1 MNLPRGIRSPIRS
14 EGARLTKSV
23 VSKAPLMKRREED
36 EASTAKTPRR
46 HRSDEE
52 EQEIERRALT
62 TPPPDGQEEQEIERR
77 ALTTPHRTDKRS
89 RRLSNELSP
98 HPHRTDKRKR
108 QRRKSRDAT
117 APMKRSR
124 RSSDKLSPHPHRTD
138 PPLQSEDSHA
148 KTPSPREDAKNVV
161 YPTEELKD
169 AADTPL
175 MSQWRE
181 REKLLELMEGR
192 IPHPESSSPLLQ
204 SSSRATKNQKI
215 YRTPKGPVLPSRLLP
230 RRHRKCKSRRA
241 LTPLQMKGLQKDP
254 PNLKSTI
261 QEKPPPLQEEG
272 QEVPATP
279 RRTQPQSPKS
289 GRQQIGRNQIQACLP
304 SPDIETDD
312 PAATPHK
319 ERNSALDVTWPSGSP
334 KTEISRRLQL
344 IVSGPCPRLMTP

>member
-1 MNLPRGIRSPIRS
+1 MKEPGLRKAWSP
-14 EGARLTKSV
+14 KP
-23 VSKAPLMKRREED
+23 PLMKRREED
-36 EASTAKTPRR
+36 EASTTKTPRR

-138 PPLQSEDSHA
+138 PLQSEDSHA

-261 QEKPPPLQEEG
+261 QEKPPP
-272 QEVPATP
+272 P
-279 RRTQPQSPKS
+279 RRRARSSSYPEKDPKKKEEKFQLPREGPGPKAPSQVANRSGETKSKPASPPRTLKLKTPQRPRTRS
-289 GRQQIGRNQIQACLP
+289 G
-304 SPDIETDD
+304 
-312 PAATPHK
+312 TPHLTPPGLPD
-319 ERNSALDVTWPSGSP
+319 RRRQRSADGFS
-334 KTEISRRLQL
+334 
-344 IVSGPCPRLMTP
+344 

>member
-1 MNLPRGIRSPIRS
+1 M
-14 EGARLTKSV
+14 
-23 VSKAPLMKRREED
+23 
-36 EASTAKTPRR
+36 
-46 HRSDEE
+46 
-52 EQEIERRALT
+52 
-62 TPPPDGQEEQEIERR
+62 
-77 ALTTPHRTDKRS
+77 
-89 RRLSNELSP
+89 
-98 HPHRTDKRKR
+98 
-108 QRRKSRDAT
+108 
-117 APMKRSR
+117 
-124 RSSDKLSPHPHRTD
+124 
-138 PPLQSEDSHA
+138 QSEDSHA

-215 YRTPKGPVLPSRLLP
+215 YRTPKGPFLPSRLLP

-279 RRTQPQSPKS
+279 RRTPRRKKRSSSYPEK
-289 GRQQIGRNQIQACLP
+289 
-304 SPDIETDD
+304 D
-312 PAATPHK
+312 PAPKPQVRSPTDRAKP
-319 ERNSALDVTWPSGSP
+319 NPSLPPLPGH
-334 KTEISRRLQL
+334 
-344 IVSGPCPRLMTP
+344 

>member
-46 HRSDEE
+46 HRSDE
-52 EQEIERRALT
+52 
-62 TPPPDGQEEQEIERR
+62 EEQEIERR

-175 MSQWRE
+175 MSQWRKGRNSSSGW
-181 REKLLELMEGR
+181 REEFP
-192 IPHPESSSPLLQ
+192 IPSRVPRSSSP
-204 SSSRATKNQKI
+204 
-215 YRTPKGPVLPSRLLP
+215 
-230 RRHRKCKSRRA
+230 
-241 LTPLQMKGLQKDP
+241 
-254 PNLKSTI
+254 
-261 QEKPPPLQEEG
+261 
-272 QEVPATP
+272 PAEQ
-279 RRTQPQSPKS
+279 RRTRRSIEPQ
-289 GRQQIGRNQIQACLP
+289 RAP
-304 SPDIETDD
+304 SY
-312 PAATPHK
+312 PADCFPGDTG
-319 ERNSALDVTWPSGSP
+319 SASHDEP
-334 KTEISRRLQL
+334 
-344 IVSGPCPRLMTP
+344 

>member
-62 TPPPDGQEEQEIERR
+62 TPPPDGQEEASATKIPRRHRPDEEEQEIERQ
-77 ALTTPHRTDKRS
+77 ALT
-89 RRLSNELSP
+89 
-98 HPHRTDKRKR
+98 
-108 QRRKSRDAT
+108 
-117 APMKRSR
+117 APPP
-124 RSSDKLSPHPHRTD
+124 DG

-215 YRTPKGPVLPSRLLP
+215 YRTPKGPFLPSRLLP

-261 QEKPPPLQEEG
+261 QEKPPPLREEG
-272 QEVPATP
+272 QEVPTTP
-279 RRTQPQSPKS
+279 RRTPRRKKRSSSYPEK
-289 GRQQIGRNQIQACLP
+289 
-304 SPDIETDD
+304 D
-312 PAATPHK
+312 PAPKPQVRSPTDRAKP
-319 ERNSALDVTWPSGSP
+319 NPSLPPLPGH
-334 KTEISRRLQL
+334 
-344 IVSGPCPRLMTP
+344 

>member
-1 MNLPRGIRSPIRS
+1 M
-14 EGARLTKSV
+14 
-23 VSKAPLMKRREED
+23 
-36 EASTAKTPRR
+36 
-46 HRSDEE
+46 
-52 EQEIERRALT
+52 
-62 TPPPDGQEEQEIERR
+62 
-77 ALTTPHRTDKRS
+77 
-89 RRLSNELSP
+89 
-98 HPHRTDKRKR
+98 
-108 QRRKSRDAT
+108 
-117 APMKRSR
+117 
-124 RSSDKLSPHPHRTD
+124 
-138 PPLQSEDSHA
+138 QSEDSHA

-215 YRTPKGPVLPSRLLP
+215 YRTPKGPFLPSRLLP

-261 QEKPPPLQEEG
+261 QEKPPPSKKKGKKFQLPREGPQEERR
-272 QEVPATP
+272 EVPATP

-304 SPDIETDD
+304 SPDIE
-312 PAATPHK
+312 
-319 ERNSALDVTWPSGSP
+319 N
-334 KTEISRRLQL
+334 
-344 IVSGPCPRLMTP
+344 

>member
-1 MNLPRGIRSPIRS
+1 M
-14 EGARLTKSV
+14 
-23 VSKAPLMKRREED
+23 
-36 EASTAKTPRR
+36 
-46 HRSDEE
+46 
-52 EQEIERRALT
+52 
-62 TPPPDGQEEQEIERR
+62 
-77 ALTTPHRTDKRS
+77 
-89 RRLSNELSP
+89 
-98 HPHRTDKRKR
+98 
-108 QRRKSRDAT
+108 
-117 APMKRSR
+117 
-124 RSSDKLSPHPHRTD
+124 
-138 PPLQSEDSHA
+138 QSEDSHA

-261 QEKPPPLQEEG
+261 QEKPPPSKKKGKKFQLPREGPQEERR
-272 QEVPATP
+272 EVPATP

-319 ERNSALDVTWPSGSP
+319 ERNSALNVTWPSGSP

>member
-77 ALTTPHRTDKRS
+77 ALTTPPPDGQEEASATKIPRRHRPD
-89 RRLSNELSP
+89 EEEQEIE
-98 HPHRTDKRKR
+98 R
-108 QRRKSRDAT
+108 QALT
-117 APMKRSR
+117 APPP
-124 RSSDKLSPHPHRTD
+124 DG

-215 YRTPKGPVLPSRLLP
+215 YRTPKGPFLPSRLLP

-261 QEKPPPLQEEG
+261 QEKPPPSKKKGKKFQLPREGPQEERR
-272 QEVPATP
+272 EVPATP
-279 RRTQPQSPKS
+279 RRTRPQSPKS

-319 ERNSALDVTWPSGSP
+319 ERNSALNATWPSGSP